1 MITVFHAR
9 SYDRFT
15 EIMIC
20 LKGQKLHTTNPG
32 FNPFEGGFS
41 NKANV
46 KPPIQLR
53 RKKNFDILKDSF
65 S

>member
-15 EIMIC
+15 EIMTC

-32 FNPFEGGFS
+32 FNLFEGGFS

-53 RKKNFDILKDSF
+53 RKKNFDILKDNF

>member
-32 FNPFEGGFS
+32 FNLFEGGFS

-53 RKKNFDILKDSF
+53 KKNFDILKDNF